1 MQADYH
7 APLCI
12 LELSGVDAETFL
24 QNQLTQDVASI
35 KTGQWMF
42 SGHCDAKGK
51 LWSLLRVWRTDEAF
65 YLLTNPQAAQ
75 ASLTQMQKFSVFSK
89 VDIKDLTDSTSI
101 HFHPSTALAMGR
113 VEFGHNDNAP
123 GPIHR
128 LGLGGASLQLS
139 FEQPQ
144 AAQQDPLTKA
154 QPEHSETAAPTT
166 KGATSVQ
173 DIAPWLQHEIE
184 HGVPQLTAASIGE
197 YVPQMLGLDRLGGIN
212 FKKGCYIGQETV
224 ARMHYLGQNKRTLRL
239 IVGTS
244 AQVPAPG
251 DTLEQKLGDNW
262 RRAGAVINAVRYDNN
277 EVAILA
283 VVPADLGEDVAI
295 RIKGD
300 EQSQMTLR
308 PKFDN
313 QENFQ

>member
-1 MQADYH
+1 MQAEYQ
-7 APLCI
+7 APLSL
-12 LELSGVDAETFL
+12 LELTGDDVQTFL
-24 QNQLTQDVASI
+24 QNQLTQDVRNLEI
-35 KTGQWMF
+35 GQWVF

-51 LWSLLRVWRTDEAF
+51 LWSLLRVWRTDEAY
-65 YLLTNPQAAQ
+65 YLLTSPEAAQ

-89 VDIKDLTDSTSI
+89 VAIKNLT
-101 HFHPSTALAMGR
+101 PSTGFRFYPETAFVHGHVAMKQQGT
-113 VEFGHNDNAP
+113 A
-123 GPIHR
+123 GPVFQ
-128 LGLGGASLQLS
+128 LGLGQASLMLS
-139 FEQPQ
+139 IGHK
-144 AAQQDPLTKA
+144 D
-154 QPEHSETAAPTT
+154 SESHVALNET
-166 KGATSVQ
+166 
-173 DIAPWLQHEIE
+173 PWLRYEIE
-184 HGVPQLTAASIGE
+184 HGVAQLTAATIGE
-197 YVPQMLGLDRLGGIN
+197 YVPQMLGVDSLGGIN

-224 ARMHYLGQNKRTLRL
+224 ARMHYLGQNKRALRRV
-239 IVGTS
+239 VGSS
-244 AQVPAPG
+244 AKVPSPG